1 MCSIDNVSNYI
12 AAPQESLA
20 LTRTKDR
27 IMKSK
32 HFENALAILGALVIL
47 FGVSAAANIALAG
60 DTSTVEIHGFAQ
72 N

>member
-1 MCSIDNVSNYI
+1 MDQWRRLK
-12 AAPQESLA
+12 PKES
-20 LTRTKDR
+20 

-60 DTSTVEIHGFAQ
+60 DMGTLEIHGPAQ
-72 N
+72 S